1 MSAPATTSTTA
12 RQLFNSSVSSDERV
26 KALRYMDSST
36 LSDLI
41 SAPDYGQVQD
51 SVKKAAESRLRRI
64 QRESLSTPTE
74 LPISTRKAC

>member
-1 MSAPATTSTTA
+1 MSAPTTA
-12 RQLFNSSVSSDERV
+12 RGIFNSSVSSDERV

-64 QRESLSTPTE
+64 QRESLSNP
-74 LPISTRKAC
+74 SQGAS